1 MIPKDIMGNI
11 LQLSIRAI
19 RRQLPRQQEEGAV
32 VEARSIAPYK
42 TGLIFP
48 DCLQLQCVFSL
59 ISASGVANHVV
70 MLQLVIVD
78 STAAPA
84 LYSVGP

>member
-1 MIPKDIMGNI
+1 M
-11 LQLSIRAI
+11 
-19 RRQLPRQQEEGAV
+19 
-32 VEARSIAPYK
+32 VEARSVAPHK

-59 ISASGVANHVV
+59 ISASGVANHDV